1 MEDNKDMFKVML
13 ETGEVKDA
21 ELLNVVEI
29 AGQDYAIYSIDN
41 EDGTVR
47 IMASALIQDEHGN
60 DTLADLED
68 PEVKALIAEYVKL
81 LTED

>member
-1 MEDNKDMFKVML
+1 MTDNQDMFKVQL

-29 AGQDYAIYSIDN
+29 EGQEYAIYSIDN
-41 EDGTVR
+41 EDGTVSV
-47 IMASALIQDEHGN
+47 MASVLIQDEHGN
-60 DTLADLED
+60 ITLADLED
-68 PEVKALIAEYVKL
+68 PEVKALIAEYIKQ